1 MSATWLGDACGLVEA
16 FRARDVTPLEV
27 LDASIAAIGESPLN
41 AFSFTDFDRARE
53 AARLADVSLPF
64 GGVPFGI
71 KELEKVAGWPY
82 TEASMIFRDR
92 VAEHDDTSLSRLRA
106 SGAVLAA
113 QTTAPEFGG
122 INCTST
128 EIHGTT
134 RNPWNLERTPG
145 GSSGGTAAAVAGGL
159 LPIATGSDGGGSIR
173 GPAGCSGLFGL
184 KATYGRIPKGPDGT
198 IEPMTTVLGC
208 LTRSVRDTARYFDVC
223 NGFDRRDPLSLPRV
237 EGWEAEL
244 GSHDLAG
251 LTAVILVDL
260 GIAQVRDE
268 VATLVAASAEE
279 LAGRAGLR
287 IGTVTPALPPLRG
300 AWAMANQPPFVADLG
315 DAYPDRIDEL
325 SPEVLLGLQSAR
337 ERYTLERAASIER
350 YRRQLNGAMADL
362 FDQADFVFCSTHPD
376 VAFKAE
382 GPPPS
387 TLPGRDLIHEVGF
400 VRAIMNQAALTAPS
414 NLNGSPA
421 MNLPVGLVDGL
432 PVGLQ
437 VLAGHHREQLL
448 LDLAL
453 VAEREMPWPPV
464 APGAPLRS
472 RLSFSAGRLS
482 RVPCRGPSSGP
493 GRRPGWPRS
502 NTGDPEAVRP

>member
-1 MSATWLGDACGLVEA
+1 MSAPWLGDACGLVEA
-16 FRARDVTPLEV
+16 FRAGELSPLEA
-27 LDASIAAIGESPLN
+27 LDASIAAIVASPLN
-41 AFSFTDFDRARE
+41 AFSFTDFDRARD
-53 AARLADVSLPF
+53 AARRADVSLPF

-71 KELEKVAGWPY
+71 KELEKVEGWPY

-92 VAEHDDTSLSRLRA
+92 VAAHDDTSLSRLRA

-128 EIHGTT
+128 ELHGTT

-145 GSSGGTAAAVAGGL
+145 GSSGGTAASVAGGL

-173 GPAGCSGLFGL
+173 GPAGFSGLFGL

-208 LTRSVRDTARYFDVC
+208 LSRSVRDTARYFDAC

-237 EGWEAEL
+237 EGWEAGL
-244 GSHDLAG
+244 GSHDLSG
-251 LTAVILVDL
+251 RTAVILVDL
-260 GIAQVRDE
+260 GIAQVREE
-268 VATLVAASAEE
+268 VAALVAASAEE

-287 IGTVTPALPPLRG
+287 IVTVSPTLPPLRG
-300 AWAMANQPPFVADLG
+300 AWAMANQPPFVVDLG

-325 SPEVLLGLQSAR
+325 SREISLGLESAR
-337 ERYTLERAASIER
+337 ERYTLERAASVER

-362 FDQADFVFCSTHPD
+362 FDEADFVFCSTHPD

-387 TLPGRDLIHEVGF
+387 TLPGRDLIREVGF
-400 VRAIMNQAALTAPS
+400 AQAIMNQAALTAPS

-421 MNLPVGLVDGL
+421 MSIPAGLVDGL

-453 VAEREMPWPPV
+453 VAEREMPWPQV
-464 APGAPLRS
+464 APGAPLR
-472 RLSFSAGRLS
+472 A
-482 RVPCRGPSSGP
+482 
-493 GRRPGWPRS
+493 
-502 NTGDPEAVRP
+502 D

>member
-1 MSATWLGDACGLVEA
+1 MEDAGSLVEA
-16 FRARDVTPLEV
+16 FRARELSPLEA
-27 LDASIAAIGESPLN
+27 LDASIAAMEASPLN
-41 AFSFTDFDRARE
+41 AFSFTDFDRARDS
-53 AARLADVSLPF
+53 ARRADVSLPF

-71 KELEKVAGWPY
+71 KELEKVEGWPY
-82 TEASMIFRDR
+82 TEASVIFRDR
-92 VAEHDDTSLSRLRA
+92 RADHDDTSLSRLRA
-106 SGAVLAA
+106 TGAVLAA

-128 EIHGTT
+128 ELNGTT
-134 RNPWNLERTPG
+134 RNPWNLARTPG

-173 GPAGCSGLFGL
+173 GPAAFSGLFGL

-208 LTRSVRDTARYFDVC
+208 LTRSVRDTARYFDAC

-237 EGWEAEL
+237 GGWEAQL
-244 GSHDLAG
+244 GTHDLSG
-251 LTAVILVDL
+251 MTAAILVDL

-268 VATLVAASAEE
+268 VAALVAASAEH
-279 LAGRAGLR
+279 LARVAGLR
-287 IGTVTPALPPLRG
+287 LVAVGPTLPPLRG

-315 DAYPDRIDEL
+315 EAYPDRIQEL
-325 SPEVLLGLQSAR
+325 SPEMAAGLESAR
-337 ERYTLERAASIER
+337 QRYSLERAASIER

-362 FDQADFVFCSTHPD
+362 FDEADFVLCSTHPD
-376 VAFKAE
+376 VAFTAE
-382 GPPPS
+382 GPPPA
-387 TLPGRDLIHEVGF
+387 TLPGRDLIHELGF

-421 MNLPVGLVDGL
+421 MSIPIGLVDGL

-453 VAEREMPWPPV
+453 ASERASPWPRV
-464 APGAPLRS
+464 APGAPLR
-472 RLSFSAGRLS
+472 
-482 RVPCRGPSSGP
+482 
-493 GRRPGWPRS
+493 
-502 NTGDPEAVRP
+502 TD

>member
-1 MSATWLGDACGLVEA
+1 MGDACRLVEA
-16 FRARDVTPLEV
+16 FRAGELSPLEA
-27 LDASIAAIGESPLN
+27 LDASIAAMEASPLN

-53 AARLADVSLPF
+53 YARDADVMLPF

-71 KELEKVAGWPY
+71 KELEKVEGWPY
-82 TEASMIFRDR
+82 TEASVIFRDR
-92 VAEHDDTSLSRLRA
+92 IADHDDTSLSRLRT

-128 EIHGTT
+128 ELHGTT
-134 RNPWNLERTPG
+134 RNPWNLARTPG

-173 GPAGCSGLFGL
+173 GPAAFSGLFGL
-184 KATYGRIPKGPDGT
+184 KATYGRVPKGPDGT

-237 EGWEAEL
+237 DGWEANL
-244 GSHDLAG
+244 GTHDLSG
-251 LTAVILVDL
+251 MTAVILVDL
-260 GIAQVRDE
+260 GIAQVREE
-268 VATLVAASAEE
+268 VAALVAASAEQ
-279 LAGRAGLR
+279 LARVAGLR
-287 IGTVTPALPPLRG
+287 LVAVTPTLPPLRG

-315 DAYPDRIDEL
+315 ENYPDRIAEL
-325 SPEVLLGLQSAR
+325 SAEMSAGLESAR
-337 ERYTLERAASIER
+337 QRYSLERAASIER

-362 FDQADFVFCSTHPD
+362 FDEADFVFCSTHPD
-376 VAFKAE
+376 VAFGAE
-382 GPPPS
+382 GPPPA

-421 MNLPVGLVDGL
+421 MSIPAGLIEGM

-453 VAEREMPWPPV
+453 VAERATPWPLV
-464 APGAPLRS
+464 APGAPLR
-472 RLSFSAGRLS
+472 
-482 RVPCRGPSSGP
+482 
-493 GRRPGWPRS
+493 
-502 NTGDPEAVRP
+502 TG

>member
-1 MSATWLGDACGLVEA
+1 MSALWLGDACGLVEA
-16 FRARDVTPLEV
+16 FRAKQVSPLEV
-27 LDASIAAIGESPLN
+27 LDASIDAIGDSPLN
-41 AFSFTDFDRARE
+41 AFSFTDFDAARE
-53 AARLADVSLPF
+53 SARRADVSLPF

-92 VAEHDDTSLSRLRA
+92 IADHDDTSLSRLRA

-128 EIHGTT
+128 ELHGTT

-173 GPAGCSGLFGL
+173 GPAGFSGLFGL

-208 LTRSVRDTARYFDVC
+208 LTRSVRDTARYFDAC

-237 EGWEAEL
+237 QGWEAGL
-244 GSHDLAG
+244 GRHDLSG

-260 GIAQVRDE
+260 GIAQVREE
-268 VATLVAASAEE
+268 VAALVAASAEE
-279 LAGRAGLR
+279 LAERAGLR
-287 IGTVTPALPPLRG
+287 IVTVVPDLPPLRG
-300 AWAMANQPPFVADLG
+300 AWALANQPPFVADLG
-315 DAYPDRIDEL
+315 DAYPARIGEL
-325 SPEVLLGLQSAR
+325 SREMSLGLESAR
-337 ERYTLERAASIER
+337 ERYSLERAASIER
-350 YRRQLNGAMADL
+350 YRRHLNGAMADL

-400 VRAIMNQAALTAPS
+400 ARAIMNQAALTAPS

-421 MNLPVGLVDGL
+421 MNIPAGLVDGV

-437 VLAGHHREQLL
+437 VLAGHHREPLL

-453 VAEREMPWPPV
+453 VAEREMPWPQV
-464 APGAPLRS
+464 APGAPLR
-472 RLSFSAGRLS
+472 
-482 RVPCRGPSSGP
+482 
-493 GRRPGWPRS
+493 
-502 NTGDPEAVRP
+502 GD

>member
-1 MSATWLGDACGLVEA
+1 VDSPWLGDACSLVEA
-16 FRARDVTPLEV
+16 FRAGILSPLEA
-27 LDASIAAIGESPLN
+27 LECSIAAIEASPLN
-41 AFSFTDFDRARE
+41 AFSFTDFDAARE
-53 AARLADVSLPF
+53 AALRADVSLPF

-82 TEASMIFRDR
+82 TEASMLFSGR
-92 VAEHDDTSLSRLRA
+92 VADHDDTSLSRLRMSDA
-106 SGAVLAA
+106 LLTA

-128 EIHGTT
+128 ELHGTT
-134 RNPWNLERTPG
+134 RNPWNLARTPG

-173 GPAGCSGLFGL
+173 GPAGFSGLFGL

-208 LTRSVRDTARYFDVC
+208 LSRSVRDTARYFDVC

-237 EGWEAEL
+237 GGWEADL
-244 GSHDLAG
+244 GTHDLSG
-251 LTAVILVDL
+251 MTAAVLVDL
-260 GIAQVRDE
+260 GIAYVRDD
-268 VATLVAASAEE
+268 VAGLVAAGAER
-279 LAGRAGLR
+279 LARVAGLR
-287 IGTVTPALPPLRG
+287 LVSVSPALPPLRG

-315 DAYPDRIDEL
+315 DAYPDRIGEL
-325 SPEVLLGLQSAR
+325 SPEMAAGLESAQQ
-337 ERYTLERAASIER
+337 RYSLERAAAIEH

-362 FDQADFVFCSTHPD
+362 FDEADFVFCSTHPD
-376 VAFKAE
+376 VAFAAE
-382 GPPPS
+382 GPPPA
-387 TLPGRDLIHEVGF
+387 TLPGRDLIHEVGY

-421 MNLPVGLVDGL
+421 MSIPVGLVDGL

-453 VAEREMPWPPV
+453 VAERAMPWPLV
-464 APGAPLRS
+464 APGSPLS
-472 RLSFSAGRLS
+472 IG
-482 RVPCRGPSSGP
+482 
-493 GRRPGWPRS
+493 
-502 NTGDPEAVRP
+502 